1 MVKVVKVVMADP
13 SSPTKYCLSVGGV
26 KPFLVVVPRHNAEAV
41 LNSLNA
47 MTTSDNTEQTNEEVQ
62 ELTDENLDE
71 VCGGGERRTPRV
83 TSIDFDGVL
92 HAPVAGLVQ
101 PVPFTHD

>member
-1 MVKVVKVVMADP
+1 MNGLTQVVTVVMADP
-13 SSPTKYCLSVGGV
+13 CSSTKYCLSVGGV

-62 ELTDENLDE
+62 ELTDENLEE
-71 VCGGGERRTPRV
+71 VSGGVSPRI
-83 TSIDFDGVL
+83 TRNHFDGVL
-92 HAPVAGLVQ
+92 QAPVAGSLP
-101 PVPFTHD
+101 PVPFGHD